1 MERGTGQQQYDVVHV
16 RETVRG
22 DGVRVSYKGETE
34 MIKWILILMALLGA
48 LMFGLIVAT
57 ATPNDKEEYEAYERW
72 KERKRN
78 ERSD

>member
-1 MERGTGQQQYDVVHV
+1 
-16 RETVRG
+16 
-22 DGVRVSYKGETE
+22 

-57 ATPNDKEEYEAYERW
+57 ATPADGEQYEAYERW

-78 ERSD
+78 DRGND

>member
-1 MERGTGQQQYDVVHV
+1 
-16 RETVRG
+16 
-22 DGVRVSYKGETE
+22 

-48 LMFGLIVAT
+48 LMYGLIVAT
-57 ATPNDKEEYEAYERW
+57 ATPNDKEEYERYMEW

>member
-1 MERGTGQQQYDVVHV
+1 
-16 RETVRG
+16 
-22 DGVRVSYKGETE
+22 
-34 MIKWILILMALLGA
+34 MIKWILILMALLGL

-57 ATPNDKEEYEAYERW
+57 ATPADREQYEAYMKW

>member
-1 MERGTGQQQYDVVHV
+1 
-16 RETVRG
+16 
-22 DGVRVSYKGETE
+22 
-34 MIKWILILMALLGA
+34 MIKWILILMALLGL

-57 ATPNDKEEYEAYERW
+57 ATPNDREEYERYMEW